1 MHNYAIGLDIGIASV
16 GWAIVALDTN
26 ENPCGIINMGS
37 RIFDAAEHPKNGASL
52 AAPRREARS
61 ARRRLRRHRHRN
73 ERIRNLLVQSNIISD
88 TELACLFSGKLEDIY
103 TLRVRALDE
112 VVTGCELSRIL
123 IHLAQRR
130 GFRSNRKS
138 GVGEEGILLNAVS
151 ENKKR
156 MTEKGYRTV
165 GEMLLLDQA
174 YADHKRNKGGD
185 YLSTVTRDA
194 IEEEARAIFA
204 AQRAFGNHVVTAELE
219 ERYLEIL
226 LGQRSF
232 DEGPA
237 CGPYSGSQIEKMV
250 GMCVFESDEKRAAKA
265 TYSFEYFTLLEK
277 INHIRLVENG
287 HSHPLSAEQKDKL
300 INLAHK
306 SADLNYLKLRKE
318 LALESSV
325 RFNMVRYPNDV
336 STDEAEKKE
345 KFPHMRQYHKIRKSM
360 GGAFSGLSKD
370 QLDMIATAL
379 TYYKTSKNI
388 LSYLESG
395 NFSDEELSLIDNIGN
410 FSGFGH
416 LSVKACKKL
425 IPYLEQGM
433 SYSDACTAAGYDFK
447 AHSGQEKDSLLHPQ
461 EDDFVDIT
469 SPVARRSIAQTIKVV
484 NAIIRNQGCSPMF
497 INIEV
502 ARELAKNFTE
512 RKQLEK
518 DMLSN
523 QADNERLMEELRT
536 TYKILH
542 PTGQDLVKLKLWKQ
556 QDGVCAYSCKQIG
569 ADKLFAPNYAEVD
582 HIVPYSISFDDSYKN
597 KVLVLA
603 KENQDKGNRLPLQY
617 LTGEKRDQFII
628 WTNNHVRDYKKR
640 QLLLKEHI
648 TEEDREKFKERNL
661 QDTKTASRFLLNYLN
676 DHLLFASSEKRKKR
690 VTAVNGAVTSHMRKR
705 WGLLKIRA
713 DGDLH
718 HAMDA
723 LVVVCTTDGLIR
735 QVSKYTQWR
744 ECRYVPG
751 EESSFAVD
759 EQTGEVLK
767 EFPYPWPQ
775 FRQEVDARMG
785 SNPTQAVLD
794 RKLPFYYLSGNPI
807 DLKPI
812 FVSRVPRRKVTG
824 AAHKDTIRSAVMLED
839 GCTVS
844 KQPLTALKLDKNGEI
859 DGYYKPESDTL
870 LYEALK
876 ARLKQFGG
884 DGKKAFADGKFYKPK
899 RDGTPGHEVK
909 KVKLYEKSTLNVSVH
924 DGNGVAAHDSM
935 VRIDVFYVENDG
947 YYFVPIYVA
956 DTLKTELPN
965 LACVA
970 NKPYSEWKTMRDEDF
985 VFSLY
990 PNDLIKITHRSS
1002 IKLAV
1007 CQKDSS
1013 LAPTKE
1019 VQSGLFYYTGADIS
1033 TGAISAITHDNTYKI
1048 RGLGIKTLE
1057 CLEKYTVD
1065 VLGEYHPVKK
1075 EIRQSF
1081 VRKRGCYGFSECDR
1095 RESCPHQHQKRS
1107 ADH

>member
-1 MHNYAIGLDIGIASV
+1 MYNYAIGLDIGIASV
-16 GWAIVALDTN
+16 GWAIVALDAN

-73 ERIRNLLVQSNIISD
+73 ERIRSLLVQNNVISE
-88 TELACLFSGKLEDIY
+88 TELANLFCGKLEDIY
-103 TLRVRALDE
+103 ALRVRALDE
-112 VVTGCELSRIL
+112 AVNGCELSRIL

-138 GVGEEGILLNAVS
+138 GVGEDGVLLTAVN
-151 ENKKR
+151 ENKER
-156 MTEKGYRTV
+156 MKKEGYRTV
-165 GEMLLLDQA
+165 GEMLLRDKV

-185 YLSTVTRDA
+185 YLATVTRDA

-204 AQRAFGNHVVTAELE
+204 AQRSLGNTLATAELE
-219 ERYLEIL
+219 ERYIQIL

-250 GMCVFESDEKRAAKA
+250 GMCVFEKDEKRAAKA

-287 HSHPLSAEQKDKL
+287 RSQPLSAVQREQL
-300 INLAHK
+300 IKLAHK

-318 LALESSV
+318 LELESSV
-325 RFNMVRYPNDV
+325 RFNMVRYPKDV
-336 STDEAEKKE
+336 DTTEAEKKE
-345 KFPHMRQYHKIRKSM
+345 KFSHLKKYHEIRKAM

-370 QLDMIATAL
+370 QLDLIATAL

-395 NFSDEELSLIDNIGN
+395 NFSKEELALIDNIGN

-416 LSVKACKKL
+416 LSITACKKL

-433 SYSDACTAAGYDFK
+433 NYNEACAAAGYDFK
-447 AHSGQEKDSLLHPQ
+447 AHGGQEKGTLLHPVE
-461 EDDFVDIT
+461 EDFADIT

-484 NAIIRNQGCSPMF
+484 NAIIRKQGCSPMF

-556 QDGVCAYSCKQIG
+556 QDGVCAYSLKQIS
-569 ADKLFAPNYAEVD
+569 AEKLFAPNYAEVD

-603 KENQDKGNRLPLQY
+603 EENRNKGNRLPLQY
-617 LTGEKRDQFII
+617 LAGEKRDRFIV
-628 WTNNHVRDYKKR
+628 WTNEHVKDYKKR
-640 QLLLKEHI
+640 QLLLKESI
-648 TEEDREKFKERNL
+648 TEDDREKFKERNL

-676 DHLLFASSEKRKKR
+676 DRLLFAPSENRKKR

-705 WGLLKIRA
+705 WGLQKIRA

-723 LVVVCTTDGLIR
+723 LVIACTTDGLIR
-735 QVSKYTQWR
+735 QVSKYSQWR
-744 ECRYVPG
+744 ECRYTPG
-751 EESSFAVD
+751 VESTFAVD
-759 EQTGEVLK
+759 EETGEVLK

-794 RKLPFYYLSGNPI
+794 RKLPFYYLSGEPI

-824 AAHKDTIRSAVMLED
+824 AAHKDTVRSAIMLED

-876 ARLKQFGG
+876 ARLKKFGG

-899 RDGTPGHEVK
+899 SDGTPGHEVK

-924 DGNGVAAHDSM
+924 DSQGVAAHDSM
-935 VRIDVFYVENDG
+935 VRIDVFHVENDG

-956 DTLKTELPN
+956 DTLRLDLPN

-970 NKPYSEWKTMRDEDF
+970 NKAYSDWKPMQDEDF
-985 VFSLY
+985 IFSLY
-990 PNDLIKITHRSS
+990 PNDLIKITHRTSM
-1002 IKLAV
+1002 KLAI
-1007 CQKDSS
+1007 CQKGSS
-1013 LAPTKE
+1013 LAAAKE
-1019 VQSGLFYYTGADIS
+1019 QHSGYFYFSGADIS
-1033 TGAISAITHDNTYKI
+1033 TASVSGITHDNTYKV
-1048 RGLGIKTLE
+1048 RGLGIKNLE
-1057 CLEKYTVD
+1057 EFKKYTVD

-1075 EIRQSF
+1075 EVRQPF
-1081 VRKRGCYGFSECDR
+1081 VRK
-1095 RESCPHQHQKRS
+1095 
-1107 ADH
+1107 